1 MGLYFSHQLT
11 TGERRYRLLI
21 PGVALGLI
29 FGVTQQMRGAHFFS
43 HDLATFLVVWIVSG
57 AVALFMAK
65 FINLKQQKNK
75 R

>member
-1 MGLYFSHQLT
+1 MKQELYEINKREYYL
-11 TGERRYRLLI
+11 
-21 PGVALGLI
+21 VALICFALMTI
-29 FGVTQQMRGAHFFS
+29 F